1 MKTVLVGAV
10 DSTRAA
16 LDAMVASDH
25 APDLLVTLPSELS
38 RRHSDFVDL
47 AGPAD
52 AAGVALFRTE
62 RSDGPETLAR
72 LRALAPDLVL
82 VIGWSQICGAE
93 FRDIPRLGCL
103 GFHPSALPRLRGR
116 AVIPWTI
123 LLGEQ
128 QAGASLFWLDAGTD
142 TGDIAAQE
150 IFAIDPAAETARSLY
165 DRQLAALTKMLPP
178 LLDRIG
184 SGDVPRQPQDH
195 AQATICARRRPA
207 DGRIDWHRPLAE
219 IDRLVRAVGPPY
231 PGAFATAGT
240 DAQAIQLLAAGPD
253 PDGHRFIGLPG
264 QVQAIDEDGFSVMC
278 GDGACLK
285 VGAWAPSD
293 WRPKLH
299 ETFS

>member
-38 RRHSDFVDL
+38 RRHADFVDL

-93 FRDIPRLGCL
+93 FRDIPRQGCL

-123 LLGEQ
+123 L
-128 QAGASLFWLDAGTD
+128 S
-142 TGDIAAQE
+142 
-150 IFAIDPAAETARSLY
+150 
-165 DRQLAALTKMLPP
+165 
-178 LLDRIG
+178 
-184 SGDVPRQPQDH
+184 
-195 AQATICARRRPA
+195 
-207 DGRIDWHRPLAE
+207 
-219 IDRLVRAVGPPY
+219 
-231 PGAFATAGT
+231 
-240 DAQAIQLLAAGPD
+240 
-253 PDGHRFIGLPG
+253 
-264 QVQAIDEDGFSVMC
+264 
-278 GDGACLK
+278 K
-285 VGAWAPSD
+285 VKINP
-293 WRPKLH
+293 
-299 ETFS
+299 